1 MRSDGFVS
9 FAVYWFR
16 STFRSRWRGYLGIV
30 VLLGITG
37 GLSLFAFAGAR
48 RTQSAY
54 PRFLRAAHASTM
66 AVDTGQYDPKNVA
79 TISSFPEVKRSSVY
93 VAPPV
98 AHIVR
103 GKPAFSENFEALAS
117 LDGRFFDQDRF
128 TPTQGRLPNPNRI
141 DEIAV
146 NETAAKR
153 FGYRVGQRL
162 QLGTWDPNDISQDFF
177 ENPTPPKLRMTATV
191 VGIGLFPEEVV
202 QDDADRSSLMLL
214 TPAYTRKALPYVQ
227 YEWQGLVL
235 KRGDADVD
243 AVKQRYLGL
252 LDADSAQFF
261 RVTSV
266 TTFHTQQAVRPL
278 SIALTLFGAIA
289 FFACLVLVG
298 LALSRQLRS
307 EREERAVLRAMGA
320 SPRVS
325 SVAAATGPLLAVLAG
340 AALAVVLAVAASPF
354 MPIGKVRAVEVAPGF
369 DADWA
374 MLGLGALLLG
384 AVLATVV
391 GFTAWRAGPHRLPE
405 QSPTAR
411 PSKLVAAAQGAGLSP
426 AGVAGLRLAMEP
438 GRGRTAAPV
447 RSVMLGVAIAML
459 ALVAATTFGSSLN
472 TLVDQPRLFGWSWD
486 ATLLDSAGYGNA
498 RVDVAHKV
506 LDDDPNVDAWA
517 GAFFGADAL
526 DGTNVPL
533 LGVTP
538 GASVHPP
545 ILEGRSIESAHE
557 VVLGSQTLHQLGK
570 HVGDTVTIGEGSA
583 RKSLRIVGTATLP
596 TIGIVH
602 GAYTSLGVGAMVD
615 STLVPGYARSVSAGA
630 VGPNVIFVR
639 FRDGVDHTAALAHLR
654 RAAPNIA
661 DTTGDIVVV
670 RAQRPA
676 EIVNATDIGAS
687 PMILAAALVFAALA
701 SLALT
706 LGSSVRRRR
715 RDLALLKTLGFTR
728 RQLSATVRWQA
739 SVTVGVGLL
748 VGVPLGIIAGRWLW
762 NVFAR
767 QLDVVPEPSTPFL
780 LVLVI
785 SILALVV
792 GILAAAIPAR
802 VARRVQPARIL
813 RTE

>member
-1 MRSDGFVS
+1 MS
-9 FAVYWFR
+9 FAAYWFR
-16 STFRSRWRGYLGIV
+16 ATFRNRWRSYLGIV
-30 VLLGITG
+30 TLLGVTG
-37 GLSLFAFAGAR
+37 GLSLFALAGAR

-54 PRFLRAAHASTM
+54 PRFLREANASTM
-66 AVDTGQYDPKNVA
+66 AVDTGTYDAKTVA
-79 TISSFPEVKRSSVY
+79 TIASFPEVVQSRVY
-93 VAPPV
+93 VAPV
-98 AHIVR
+98 VGRLVR
-103 GKPAFSENFEALAS
+103 GKPVFSEDFEALAS

-128 TPTQGRLPNPNRI
+128 TPTHGRLPDPKRI

-153 FGYRVGQRL
+153 FGYRVGQKL
-162 QLGTWDPNDISQDFF
+162 DLGTWDPNEISQDFF
-177 ENPTPPKLRMTATV
+177 QNPTAPKLRMTATV

-202 QDDADRSSLMLL
+202 QDDTDRSPLVLF

-243 AVKQRYLGL
+243 AVKQRYLRI
-252 LDADSAQFF
+252 LDAGNPQFF

-298 LALSRQLRS
+298 LGLSRQLRS

-320 SPRVS
+320 APGAS
-325 SVAAATGPLLAVLAG
+325 SVAAATGPLVAVLAG
-340 AALAVVLAVAASPF
+340 AALAIVLAVAASPF
-354 MPIGKVRAVEVAPGF
+354 MPIGKVRAGEVAPGL
-369 DADWA
+369 DADWTV
-374 MLGLGALLLG
+374 LGLGALLLCG
-384 AVLATVV
+384 VLGTVV
-391 GFTAWRAGPHRLPE
+391 GFTAWRVVPHRLTE
-405 QSPTAR
+405 QEPTAR

-438 GRGRTAAPV
+438 GRGRTAVPV
-447 RSVMLGVAIAML
+447 RSVMLGVAIAVL

-472 TLVDQPRLFGWSWD
+472 ALVDQPRLFGWAWD
-486 ATLLDSAGYGNA
+486 ATLVDSAGYGQA
-498 RVDVAHKV
+498 REDVAHKL
-506 LDDDPNVDAWA
+506 LDRDPNVDAWA
-517 GAFFGADAL
+517 GAFFGTDTL

-533 LGVTP
+533 LGMTP
-538 GASVHPP
+538 GTSVHPP
-545 ILEGRSIESAHE
+545 ILTGRTIESARD
-557 VVLGSQTLHQLGK
+557 VVLGSETLRQLHK
-570 HVGDTVTIGEGSA
+570 HIGDTLIIGDGTTA
-583 RKSLRIVGTATLP
+583 KKLRIVGTATLP
-596 TIGIVH
+596 TIGTVH

-639 FRDGVDHTAALAHLR
+639 FRDGVDHATALAHLR
-654 RAAPNIA
+654 RVAPNIA
-661 DTTGDIVVV
+661 ETTGEIVVV

-676 EIVNATDIGAS
+676 EIVNASDIGSS
-687 PMILAAALVFAALA
+687 PTILAGALVFAALA

-715 RDLALLKTLGFTR
+715 HDLALLKTLGFTR
-728 RQLSATVRWQA
+728 RQLAATVRWQA
-739 SVTVGVGLL
+739 SVTVAVGLL
-748 VGVPLGIIAGRWLW
+748 VGVPVGIIAGRWLW
-762 NVFAR
+762 GVFAR
-767 QLDVVPEPSTPFL
+767 GLDVVPEPSTPFL
-780 LVLVI
+780 L
-785 SILALVV
+785 ILAISALALLV

-802 VARRVQPARIL
+802 VAQRVRPARIL